1 MASPSPLVDFPQHLL
16 EEIFLRLPAAEDL
29 ARASATCVTFRRLV
43 TDRHF
48 LRRFRRLH
56 PPPFLAFFDSH
67 RLHPALPP
75 HPSAPAAR
83 ALALAADFSFSFV
96 PSPHCRRAGRWAVQD
111 IRDGRVL
118 LRHTPFADLAVCDPL
133 HRRYILLPPLPED
146 LAALVAHP
154 YVVFNPWCQPFLVPL
169 DEDAATTFRVI
180 WVVHCET
187 MAAAIVFSS
196 STGQWQ
202 TAGDLT
208 RLISATGYTL
218 LRRHY
223 AYHCFYWELNPI
235 NKLLMLDTRTME
247 FSFADL
253 PPGEWA
259 LNIAIVEAEGRLGMF
274 GIFHE
279 TAGDLCYYVK
289 GNKGESSQ
297 WQIDKTISIGSGHR
311 HYIKAA
317 SKRYLLLGKYVV
329 RRNVSPSV
337 SDSTSIL
344 PPLDMPGEEC
354 ISIDIK
360 TLQLE
365 RVCVRS
371 FGFGRY
377 GMHIYTNFPPSL
389 LSAPTI

>member
-1 MASPSPLVDFPQHLL
+1 MASPSPLMDIPHHLL
-16 EEIFLRLPAAEDL
+16 EEIFLRLPAVEDL

-43 TDRHF
+43 TGRYF
-48 LRRFRRLH
+48 LRRYRCLH
-56 PPPFLAFFDSH
+56 APPFLAFFDSH
-67 RLHPALPP
+67 RLNPTLPP

-111 IRDGRVL
+111 IRDSRVL
-118 LRHTPFADLAVCDPL
+118 LRHTPFADLA
-133 HRRYILLPPLPED
+133 
-146 LAALVAHP
+146 
-154 YVVFNPWCQPFLVPL
+154 PFLVPL

-187 MAAAIVFSS
+187 TAAAIVFSL
-196 STGQWQ
+196 STGQWN
-202 TAGDLT
+202 TTCDLT
-208 RLISATGYTL
+208 RLISAAGYTL
-218 LRRHY
+218 LRCHY
-223 AYHCFYWELNPI
+223 AHDCFYWELNPI
-235 NKLLMLDTRTME
+235 NKLIMLDTRTME

-259 LNIAIVEAEGRLGMF
+259 LNIAIVEAREGRLGMF
-274 GIFHE
+274 GIFRE
-279 TAGDLCYYVK
+279 TAGDVCYYVK

-297 WQIDKTISIGSGHR
+297 WQINKTISIGSGHR

-317 SKRYLLLGKYVV
+317 SRRYLVLGKYVV

-337 SDSTSIL
+337 SESTSIL

-360 TLQLE
+360 MLQLE
-365 RVCVRS
+365 RVCVRP